1 MRIFIL
7 ISVATLGLA
16 ACAEDNERY
25 GATYVDRI
33 NTEVSAQR

>member
-7 ISVATLGLA
+7 ISVAALGLA
-16 ACAEDNERY
+16 ACAEDSERY

-33 NTEVSAQR
+33 QTEAGAQG